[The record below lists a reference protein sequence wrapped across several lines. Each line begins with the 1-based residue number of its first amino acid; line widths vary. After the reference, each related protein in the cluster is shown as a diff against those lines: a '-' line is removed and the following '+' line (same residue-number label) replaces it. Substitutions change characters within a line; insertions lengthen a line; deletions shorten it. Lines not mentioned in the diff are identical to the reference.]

1 MAKSTSNHKFLQTV
15 LALLWTVVTVVAVA
29 LPHSADPVT
38 LPVLEQPALMQQPSG
53 ESVETV
59 LLAESVRYGLGS
71 SSSGQEALMEGGV
84 LKYEAPDDCQT
95 IVNPLNQEVKLI
107 CNLRTVNSEFETTN
121 FSVIPSEHTVSLTI
135 VCDNEIMARSTFRP
149 NSFVHLTR
157 LRELVIVNCKVD
169 RFAQDILFG
178 LNQLQNLTVQSKN
191 FNLNLV
197 VEAHSFSLNRRL
209 QQLDLS
215 LNNIWQLPDHLF
227 CALTDLTHLNVSG
240 NRLQDLNELSF
251 IDASDASEV
260 AATASSTTTTASSG
274 NSVVVTSATTSA
286 TCNVD
291 LEVLD
296 VSSNQIVL
304 LPALGLGKLKRLK
317 ELSLA
322 NNEISMLADKAF
334 GNLKMLRRINLNSNK
349 IVALPS
355 ELFQDAAASVQEIYL
370 RNNSITALSPN
381 LFANLEQLLTLDLSQ
396 NQISSMW
403 LNKETFSGLIRLVLL
418 NLSQNK
424 IHSLNE
430 EMFAD
435 LYSLQILNLRF
446 NQIENL
452 PANTFSTM
460 PNLHTLLL
468 SNNKIKYLDGYSLN
482 GLFVL
487 SLLSLDNNQ
496 LTGIHPEAFRNCSSL
511 QDLNLNGNQMKA
523 VPLALKDMRFL
534 HTVDLGENQIFS
546 IDEYMFRG
554 MDNLYGLRLIG
565 NQLRN
570 LSKSAFRDLPK
581 LQILNLA
588 KNQIDYIEPAT
599 FEMVKNIQAI
609 RLDGNRL
616 RAFGHLFK
624 GMPNLLWL
632 NMSDNQLREFDY
644 SQIPTNLQWL
654 DLHKNELTDLKNDYQ
669 VNNLRLQSMDVSFNF
684 IERIGPNSIP
694 NSVELVFLNDNQ
706 IRHIEP
712 HTFINKENL
721 TRCDLYANHLQ
732 ALDVKALRILPIDVK
747 RSLPEFY
754 IGGNPFVC
762 DCNIEWLQKIN
773 QQKSRQYPVIMDL
786 DKIYCKLLYN
796 RDHSYIPLLNAETEN
811 FLCEYKTHCFALC
824 HCCEFD
830 ACDCEMTCPNNCTCF
845 HDQSWST
852 NIVDCSA
859 TGSSVL
865 PAAIPMDTTELYLD
879 GNNFSELSGHTFIG
893 RKNLKILYANSS
905 NINVVYNT
913 TFIGLKRLRV
923 LHLEDN
929 SIQAFHGNEFASLDN
944 LMELYLQ
951 NNVIS
956 YIEKNTF
963 AKLKKLQILRL
974 DNNQLVNFE
983 IWQFQLNPYI
993 VELTLSQ
1000 NLWTCEC
1007 SYLTQFVGFVNMN
1020 AEKITDNGEISCLM
1034 KGSNGNTT
1042 KVSLREKNLTKCVL
1056 KNNFSNNFS
1065 TIIPNESYENFIPL
1079 LLVATC
1085 TFVGFFGLIIGMFC
1099 YRNELRLWTHS
1110 NCFFVNF
1117 CYKTNDLVNGRHHGH
1132 HGGHLAENGGLG
1144 VNNLNKK
1151 YFYDAYVTYSLQDEH
1166 FINQILIGQ
1175 MEQSFGYQLLMH
1187 YRDFNL
1193 NTYVID
1199 TIVEAME
1206 LSKTTIVMLTKNFL
1220 YNEWSR
1226 FEFKSALHEIAKRR
1240 KKLVFIVYGD
1250 VPKADIDQDLQLLM
1264 RSNVCI
1270 DWHDKKFWNKL
1281 RLALPAVRKINNGGS
1296 GTMMGGAGMIGGHHG
1311 GGGKHMRSTVNIYAT
1326 ANDYNT
1332 TMRRINDPIPP
1343 LPPAAALQGHHQH
1356 HPAGVHA
1363 YATIA
1368 NYGRTGDSYE
1378 VINNGKYNTQ
1388 NMDRRNHHHMHP
1400 QPSPYE
1406 AQYQQKVASA
1416 RPQHEYAVPCL
1427 LDESLPGNANCD
1439 SSMISTSSG
1448 SSSSTMPQQGG
1459 NVVDTGANL
1468 MQMAG
1473 VKQPYQ
1479 SQKFAGIVSNSSNN
1493 NSNESLDSVDEEHH
1507 QQQQQQ
1513 RKRYVNQKQQ
1523 SHGRVPRQQQQ
1534 HHQQQYVDS
1543 DEEEAS
1549 RAAAEEDCSSMS
1561 DNLAFRGS
1569 QRRVPPVPV
1578 ARSTQQQG
1586 SSKRGKGLPNSAG
1599 ANNNSAGVMM
1609 MMMASPSDKLMM
1621 GNCNNVNTEATGL
1634 VAGVHNNNNG
1644 NLNSFGNQCVS
1655 QGGVVE
1661 EQQQQMMMMGI
1672 DEPKHS
1678 DNVNSGVAGDVSTK
1692 NNPTAST
1699 KCIDRRLPQ
1708 ALWA

>member
-1 MAKSTSNHKFLQTV
+1 MAKSTANHKFLQP
-15 LALLWTVVTVVAVA
+15 LLILLWTATVTVSA
-29 LPHSADPVT
+29 LPHAAASDPVT
-38 LPVLEQPALMQQPSG
+38 LPVLEQPMMQQIKPSHHG
-53 ESVETV
+53 EDAETV

-71 SSSGQEALMEGGV
+71 NIGQESLLEGGM

-95 IVNPLNQEVKLI
+95 IVNPLNQEVKLV

-169 RFAQDILFG
+169 KFAQEILFG

-197 VEAHSFSLNRRL
+197 VEANAFSLNRRL

-227 CALTDLTHLNVSG
+227 CALSDLTHLNVSG

-260 AATASSTTTTASSG
+260 SVVSSTTTTSS
-274 NSVVVTSATTSA
+274 SATSASA
-286 TCNVD
+286 TTCNVD
-291 LEVLD
+291 VEVLD

-317 ELSLA
+317 DLSLA

-355 ELFQDAAASVQEIYL
+355 ELFQDAAGSVQEIYL

-403 LNKETFSGLIRLVLL
+403 LNKGTFSGLIRLVLL

-534 HTVDLGENQIFS
+534 HTVDLGENQIIS

-588 KNQIDYIEPAT
+588 KNQIDYIEPGT

-859 TGSSVL
+859 TGSTVL

-879 GNNFSELSGHTFIG
+879 GNSFSELSGHTFIG

-1020 AEKITDNGEISCLM
+1020 AEKITDNSEISCLL
-1034 KGSNGNTT
+1034 KGNNGNTT
-1042 KVSLREKNLTKCVL
+1042 KVSLKEKNLTKCVL

-1117 CYKTNDLVNGRHHGH
+1117 CYKTNDLVSGRHHGH
-1132 HGGHLAENGGLG
+1132 GGHMAENGGMG

-1264 RSNVCI
+1264 RSNLCI

-1281 RLALPAVRKINNGGS
+1281 RLALPAVRKINNGGT
-1296 GTMMGGAGMIGGHHG
+1296 GTMMGGAGMIGGHH

-1343 LPPAAALQGHHQH
+1343 LPPAAALQGHHH

-1378 VINNGKYNTQ
+1378 VINNGKFNTQ
-1388 NMDRRNHHHMHP
+1388 NMDRRHHMHP
-1400 QPSPYE
+1400 QPNPYE
-1406 AQYQQKVASA
+1406 AQYQQKVA

-1459 NVVDTGANL
+1459 NVVAEANL

-1479 SQKFAGIVSNSSNN
+1479 NQKFGGIVSNSSNN
-1493 NSNESLDSVDEEHH
+1493 NSNESLESVDETE
-1507 QQQQQQ
+1507 QPQ
-1513 RKRYVNQKQQ
+1513 RKRYVNQKQ
-1523 SHGRVPRQQQQ
+1523 
-1534 HHQQQYVDS
+1534 HHQQQVRPRNQYVDS
-1543 DEEEAS
+1543 DEEEC
-1549 RAAAEEDCSSMS
+1549 AAEEESQG
-1561 DNLAFRGS
+1561 FRGGSVHGS

-1578 ARSTQQQG
+1578 ARSTTTQ
-1586 SSKRGKGLPNSAG
+1586 SSKRGKGLPNSAV
-1599 ANNNSAGVMM
+1599 NSAGVMM
-1609 MMMASPSDKLMM
+1609 MMSPPSVM
-1621 GNCNNVNTEATGL
+1621 GNCNNSNGHHHGGES
-1634 VAGVHNNNNG
+1634 VHNN
-1644 NLNSFGNQCVS
+1644 NLNSFGNQCAA
-1655 QGGVVE
+1655 GE
-1661 EQQQQMMMMGI
+1661 EEQMMMGGGI
-1672 DEPKHS
+1672 DQPKHS
-1678 DNVNSGVAGDVSTK
+1678 DNVNSGAGGDVSTK
-1692 NNPTAST
+1692 NNPTTSN